1 MLWRRQC
8 YREKMKGKRAPP
20 TPGPGTAPRES
31 SATAVWILSTLVLLD
46 INLNG
51 LWNGLLLGVLV
62 KTAKAESLN
71 LFFSLLEHKLG
82 CLVISDHRLYPSNN
96 T

>member
-1 MLWRRQC
+1 MGQTALVPSPKGEEEVKCAVEKEPVIRGKDERQVSLL
-8 YREKMKGKRAPP
+8 
-20 TPGPGTAPRES
+20 TPEPATAPGES
-31 SATAVWILSTLVLLD
+31 SVTAVWLSSTLILLD

-71 LFFSLLEHKLG
+71 LF
-82 CLVISDHRLYPSNN
+82 PS
-96 T
+96 